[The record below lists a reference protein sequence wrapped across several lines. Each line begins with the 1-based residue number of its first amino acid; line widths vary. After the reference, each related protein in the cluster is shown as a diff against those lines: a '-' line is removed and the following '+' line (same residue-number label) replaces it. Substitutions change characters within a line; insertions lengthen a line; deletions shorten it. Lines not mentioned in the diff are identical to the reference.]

1 MRTPLGPKAMDRTVR
16 FRLTD
21 DDLAM
26 LRDLA
31 GDGSLSVVI
40 RSLITDAY
48 KKKKRKKRQIP

>member
-1 MRTPLGPKAMDRTVR
+1 MRKPLGPSAMDKTVR

-31 GDGSLSVVI
+31 EDQSLSVVI
-40 RSLITDAY
+40 RGLIIDAY
-48 KKKKRKKRQIP
+48 KKKKRQRRRIS